1 MRYYGKHTGKT
12 IDTQIDRVLTGDV
25 VIDNT
30 SNAVTEGDRRP
41 ASGGAIYTFI
51 TTIRGWVDSLIEEIT
66 ALKNWRD
73 KQDEVLEGVEASAAI
88 KIFKQQLAEI
98 EAEFASIEEMVY
110 AMPVKP
116 AEWLLYLDAYKVYS
130 AKLKEVLKLKNPDSI
145 NVSGFDGARA
155 TYIDTRD
162 KLKKAINYQ
171 DVKASQVALYSKEI
185 VSVESQRETIL
196 QEWANLLAKL
206 GVLADSTGTGLVD
219 KDGAALY
226 VYDSAGETTTEYER
240 YSASANAYIS
250 KLRAM
255 IAALD
260 FNENDEYKQ
269 LRKDYYREYSLIKT
283 MISQGRVNRFDS
295 IDVTL
300 GGYNDKIGL
309 SQKLSAIAIVTANK
323 TEISSA
329 AGKPIMRS
337 SLLDTLEGVT
347 IEKDAYAAIYPVNV
361 PRPAEYVRYEQAADV
376 FANRLRA
383 ILNSTSG
390 KTWTVTSEFVTLRD
404 AYLNARDALR
414 EYELTKQ

>member
-12 IDTQIDRVLTGDV
+12 IDTQINRVLTGDV

-41 ASGGAIYTFI
+41 ASGGAIYKFI
-51 TTIRGWVDSLIEEIT
+51 ATIRGWVDSAIEEIT
-66 ALKNWRD
+66 ALKDWRD
-73 KQDEVLEGVEASAAI
+73 QQDEVLEGVEASAAI

-98 EAEFASIEEMVY
+98 EAEFASIESIV
-110 AMPVKP
+110 ATLIVKP
-116 AEWLLYLDAYKVYS
+116 ADWLYYLDAYEAYYK
-130 AKLKEVLKLKNPDSI
+130 KLKEVLKLKNPDSI
-145 NVSGFDGARA
+145 NVSGFDEARA
-155 TYIDTRD
+155 IYIDTRD

-171 DVKASQVALYSKEI
+171 DALASQVALYHKEI
-185 VSVESQRETIL
+185 VSVESQREAML

-206 GVLADSTGTGLVD
+206 RVLADSTGTGLVD

-226 VYDSAGETTTEYER
+226 VYDPAAETTTQYKR
-240 YSASANAYIS
+240 YYASANAYIS

-300 GGYNDKIGL
+300 GGYNNKINDLENAQALNELSANKDLLSSNMQGSTTIRHLKRVRTALEEERAYWGEKYSDIQTDVIYQEYYRYSGAFRAAIIQTLNKVTSGNPTVAIDTNFQSAYYAYLVAVDKIED
-309 SQKLSAIAIVTANK
+309 AN
-323 TEISSA
+323 T
-329 AGKPIMRS
+329 
-337 SLLDTLEGVT
+337 
-347 IEKDAYAAIYPVNV
+347 N
-361 PRPAEYVRYEQAADV
+361 
-376 FANRLRA
+376 
-383 ILNSTSG
+383 
-390 KTWTVTSEFVTLRD
+390 
-404 AYLNARDALR
+404 
-414 EYELTKQ
+414 

>member
-51 TTIRGWVDSLIEEIT
+51 TTIRGWVDSLIGEIT

-73 KQDEVLEGVEASAAI
+73 QHDDVLEGVKASAAI

-98 EAEFASIEEMVY
+98 EAEFASIEGIV
-110 AMPVKP
+110 ATLIVKP
-116 AEWLLYLDAYKVYS
+116 AEWLLYLGAYKVYS

-145 NVSGFDGARA
+145 NVSGFDEARA
-155 TYIDTRD
+155 IYIDTRD
-162 KLKKAINYQ
+162 KLKKAINYT
-171 DVKASQVALYSKEI
+171 DALASQVALYDREI
-185 VSVESQRETIL
+185 VNVESQRESIL
-196 QEWANLLAKL
+196 QEWANLLGKL
-206 GVLADSTGTGLVD
+206 WVLADSTGTGLVD

-250 KLRAM
+250 MLRAM

-300 GGYNDKIGL
+300 GGYNDKINDL
-309 SQKLSAIAIVTANK
+309 ENAQALNELSANKDLLSSNMQGSTTIRHLKRVRTA
-323 TEISSA
+323 
-329 AGKPIMRS
+329 
-337 SLLDTLEGVT
+337 LEEERAYWG
-347 IEKDAYAAIYPVNV
+347 EKYNDIQTDVIYQEYYRYSGAFLAAII
-361 PRPAEYVRYEQAADV
+361 QT
-376 FANRLRA
+376 
-383 ILNSTSG
+383 LNKVTSG
-390 KTWTVTSEFVTLRD
+390 NPTVAIDTNFQSAYY
-404 AYLNARDALR
+404 AYLVAVDKIEDAN
-414 EYELTKQ
+414 TN